1 MTRFLLLALLLL
13 GQPALAE
20 VYTYIDEEGNRVF
33 TDQPKPGNAK
43 RLEIAPAPNTMNA
56 PKDIQPPPLYPK
68 PIPREQG
75 YQVLRILVPEPD
87 ATIRDGEGNL
97 IVSAMSEP
105 GLRDNHSYRLLL
117 DGQPVGDP
125 GRSPVFPLKNLDRG
139 THQLA
144 VEIIDEQGRVV
155 GVNYAGN
162 DLEDYNYAIAREQV
176 LEVLDRMTA
185 GESVLSLGINAEALR
200 SCEFDPAAPPRYDA
214 KTKLPEGFDPEAAGW
229 KKIE

>member
-1 MTRFLLLALLLL
+1 MIRFLLLALLLL
-13 GQPALAE
+13 GQPVLAE

-43 RLEIAPAPNTMNA
+43 RLEIAPAPNEMNA
-56 PKDIQPPPLYPK
+56 PRDIQPPPLYPK

-105 GLRDNHSYRLLL
+105 GLRGNHSYRLLL
-117 DGQPVGDP
+117 DGQPMGEP

-144 VEIIDEQGRVV
+144 VEIVDEQGRVV
-155 GVNYAGN
+155 ERTPGQPVHIVRMSLSQKRLARPCKKDDYGVRPECPLK
-162 DLEDYNYAIAREQV
+162 DKPKDEDEDDIAI
-176 LEVLDRMTA
+176 
-185 GESVLSLGINAEALR
+185 
-200 SCEFDPAAPPRYDA
+200 
-214 KTKLPEGFDPEAAGW
+214 LPF
-229 KKIE
+229 I